1 MEKNK
6 MEEKLL
12 GKVALITGAARGIGR
27 EYALR
32 LARLG
37 ADVVITDLDVKATK
51 FKEKDVLAPTVKEEI
66 EVLGRKSMAFEGDAT
81 DDKFGKMV
89 VDEVIKKF
97 GHIDILINNVGGTG
111 GAGPALATE
120 MDTDKFVHAL
130 HINLLSTFIFCK
142 YVGKQMKKQKSG
154 KIINI
159 SSVGGSVPL
168 FITQAHY
175 SAGKAGVDAL
185 TRTFALE
192 LAPYGVNV
200 NAVAPG
206 YIHTVKWDA
215 HFEEQ
220 FSELTEKVPMGRL
233 GNTEDCAKVI
243 EFLATDLSDYLT
255 GQTIYIDGGLKTL
268 NPSSS
273 KLNLY

>member
-1 MEKNK
+1 

-32 LARLG
+32 LAKLG
-37 ADVVITDLDVKATK
+37 ADVVITDLDIKASK
-51 FKEKDVLAPTVKEEI
+51 YKEEDVLAPTVKEEI

-81 DDKFGKMV
+81 DDEFGKMV
-89 VDEVIKKF
+89 IEEVIKEF

-120 MDTDKFVHAL
+120 METDKFVHAL
-130 HINLLSTFIFCK
+130 HINLLSAFIFCK
-142 YVGKQMKKQKSG
+142 YAGKQMKAQKSG

-185 TRTFALE
+185 TRMFALE

-220 FSELTEKVPMGRL
+220 FKELTEKVPMGRL
-233 GNTEDCAKVI
+233 GTTEDCAKVI
-243 EFLATDLSDYLT
+243 EFLATDLSDYMT
-255 GQTIYIDGGLKTL
+255 GQVLYIDGGLKTL

-273 KLNLY
+273 KVNLY

>member
-1 MEKNK
+1 M
-6 MEEKLL
+6 
-12 GKVALITGAARGIGR
+12 
-27 EYALR
+27 
-32 LARLG
+32 
-37 ADVVITDLDVKATK
+37 KA
-51 FKEKDVLAPTVKEEI
+51 
-66 EVLGRKSMAFEGDAT
+66 
-81 DDKFGKMV
+81 
-89 VDEVIKKF
+89 
-97 GHIDILINNVGGTG
+97 
-111 GAGPALATE
+111 
-120 MDTDKFVHAL
+120 
-130 HINLLSTFIFCK
+130 
-142 YVGKQMKKQKSG
+142 QKSG

-185 TRTFALE
+185 TRMFALE

-220 FSELTEKVPMGRL
+220 FKELTEKVPMGRL
-233 GNTEDCAKVI
+233 GTTEDCAKVI
-243 EFLATDLSDYLT
+243 EFLATDLSDYMT
-255 GQTIYIDGGLKTL
+255 GQVLYIDGGLKTL

-273 KLNLY
+273 KVNLY